1 MGHVKDLKTGIK
13 YKNTPIG
20 KIPVDWEVTSI
31 EKICNI
37 KRGASPRPI
46 GDPSFFSATGR
57 GWIRISDVTTTY
69 KYLRRTSQYLSEKGV
84 SRSVKVEPGDLI
96 MSICATIGKPI
107 LLGIEACIHD
117 GFVLFS
123 GLTQKVDSEFLFYLL
138 QKVENK
144 FTTKGQVGTQGNLN
158 TGIVKKTI
166 LALPPIA
173 EQKKI
178 AEILTTVDQAIE
190 KTEQIIEKSKE
201 TKKGLMQRLLTRGIG
216 HKEFK
221 KTEIGEIPEEWE
233 VGEISNYGEILT
245 GNTPPTNV
253 PQYYGNEY
261 PFVSPFD
268 LGNKRIIRKTEK
280 YLSKEGFAVAR
291 ALPANSVLVV
301 CIGSTIGKTGIAGTE
316 LATNQQINSIICKN
330 SDYNFVYYYATFI
343 NQEFKQLAGT
353 QAVPILNKGNF
364 SKVKVAIPPLS
375 EQKEIGGKLSAIND
389 EIEKE
394 SNHKEQLELLKK
406 GLMQVLL
413 TGKIRVSSG
422 QPGGLP
428 KIQGDPSG
436 RPYEL
441 DFI

>member
-178 AEILTTVDQAIE
+178 AEILTIVDAAIE
-190 KTEQIIEKSKE
+190 KTDQIIEKTKE
-201 TKKGLMQRLLTRGIG
+201 VKKGLMQKLLTCGIG
-216 HKEFK
+216 HKKFK

-233 VGEISNYGEILT
+233 VIRLKDIIQNFYNGGTPDTKNKDYWDGNIPWITGADFEDQKIKQFRRYITDEGVKNSATNVVPKGNLLVVTRTGVGKLAIAPFDIAISQDITGVILNLEKVLPQYIYWYLGYKSTRLRSIIQGTSINGLLREDLEIFPIVLPKIDEQKQIAEIL
-245 GNTPPTNV
+245 
-253 PQYYGNEY
+253 
-261 PFVSPFD
+261 S
-268 LGNKRIIRKTEK
+268 
-280 YLSKEGFAVAR
+280 
-291 ALPANSVLVV
+291 
-301 CIGSTIGKTGIAGTE
+301 
-316 LATNQQINSIICKN
+316 SI
-330 SDYNFVYYYATFI
+330 D
-343 NQEFKQLAGT
+343 E
-353 QAVPILNKGNF
+353 
-364 SKVKVAIPPLS
+364 
-375 EQKEIGGKLSAIND
+375 

-413 TGKIRVSSG
+413 TGKIRVS
-422 QPGGLP
+422 
-428 KIQGDPSG
+428 
-436 RPYEL
+436 
-441 DFI
+441 

>member
-1 MGHVKDLKTGIK
+1 MAEQVSSLKTGIK

-20 KIPVDWEVTSI
+20 KIPVDWEVISLKDVSEI
-31 EKICNI
+31 NMGQSPPSEDCNEKKEGLPFYQGNAEFGSKYPSPKKWCEKSKKIADEGDILISVRAPVGEINI
-37 KRGASPRPI
+37 APHKCCI
-46 GDPSFFSATGR
+46 GR
-57 GWIRISDVTTTY
+57 GLAAITAKSIHSQFLYHLLFLRR
-69 KYLRRTSQYLSEKGV
+69 KYLQKISQGSTFEAINSKELS
-84 SRSVKVEPGDLI
+84 DLLI
-96 MSICATIGKPI
+96 
-107 LLGIEACIHD
+107 
-117 GFVLFS
+117 
-123 GLTQKVDSEFLFYLL
+123 FLPA
-138 QKVENK
+138 V
-144 FTTKGQVGTQGNLN
+144 T
-158 TGIVKKTI
+158 
-166 LALPPIA
+166 

-178 AEILTTVDQAIE
+178 AEILTTLDEAIE
-190 KTEQIIEKSKE
+190 KTSQIIEKTKE
-201 TKKGLMQRLLTRGIG
+201 AKKGLMQKLLTRGIG
-216 HKEFK
+216 HKKFK
-221 KTEIGEIPEEWE
+221 KTEIGEIPVEWE
-233 VGEISNYGEILT
+233 VGEISDYGEILT

-280 YLSKEGFAVAR
+280 YLSKEGFVVAR

-375 EQKEIGGKLSAIND
+375 EQKEIGGKLSAINE

-394 SNHKEQLELLKK
+394 SDHKEQMELLKK

-413 TGKIRVSSG
+413 TGKIRVSV
-422 QPGGLP
+422 
-428 KIQGDPSG
+428 
-436 RPYEL
+436 
-441 DFI
+441 

>member
-20 KIPVDWEVTSI
+20 KIPVDWEVVKL
-31 EKICNI
+31 EDICQI
-37 KRGASPRPI
+37 I
-46 GDPSFFSATGR
+46 GGSTPSTTRKEYWGGDMPFVTPTDITNLKGKE
-57 GWIRISDVTTTY
+57 ISDTEQKITLEGLSSCGTKLLPVGSI
-69 KYLRRTSQYLSEKGV
+69 LLTS
-84 SRSVKVEPGDLI
+84 R
-96 MSICATIGKPI
+96 ATIGACAINTKPMATNQGFANLVCNEKAFNWFI
-107 LLGIEACIHD
+107 FYMMTLLKGELERLGSGSTFKEVSKRNIRS
-117 GFVLFS
+117 LF
-123 GLTQKVDSEFLFYLL
+123 LP
-138 QKVENK
+138 
-144 FTTKGQVGTQGNLN
+144 
-158 TGIVKKTI
+158 
-166 LALPPIA
+166 LPPLS
-173 EQKKI
+173 EQKRI
-178 AEILTTVDQAIE
+178 AEILTTVDEAIE
-190 KTEQIIEKSKE
+190 KTDQIIEKTKE
-201 TKKGLMQRLLTRGIG
+201 VKKGLMQKLLTRGIG
-216 HKEFK
+216 HKKFK
-221 KTEIGEIPEEWE
+221 KTEIGEIPVEWE
-233 VGEISNYGEILT
+233 VGEISDYGEILT

-343 NQEFKQLAGT
+343 NQEFKQIAGT

-364 SKVKVAIPPLS
+364 RKVKVAIPPLS

-413 TGKIRVSSG
+413 TGKIRVS
-422 QPGGLP
+422 
-428 KIQGDPSG
+428 
-436 RPYEL
+436 
-441 DFI
+441 

>member
-1 MGHVKDLKTGIK
+1 MAEQVSSLKTGIK

-20 KIPVDWEVTSI
+20 KIPVDWEVISLRDVSEI
-31 EKICNI
+31 NMGQSPPSEDCNEKEEGLPFYQGNAEFGSKYPSPKKWCEKPKKIADEGDILISVRAPVGEINI
-37 KRGASPRPI
+37 APHKCCI
-46 GDPSFFSATGR
+46 GR
-57 GWIRISDVTTTY
+57 GLAAITAKSIHSQFLYHLLFLRR
-69 KYLRRTSQYLSEKGV
+69 KYLQKISQGSTFEAINSKELS
-84 SRSVKVEPGDLI
+84 DLLI
-96 MSICATIGKPI
+96 
-107 LLGIEACIHD
+107 
-117 GFVLFS
+117 
-123 GLTQKVDSEFLFYLL
+123 FLPA
-138 QKVENK
+138 V
-144 FTTKGQVGTQGNLN
+144 T
-158 TGIVKKTI
+158 
-166 LALPPIA
+166 

-178 AEILTTVDQAIE
+178 AEILTTLDEAIE
-190 KTEQIIEKSKE
+190 KTSQIIEKTKE
-201 TKKGLMQRLLTRGIG
+201 AKKGLMQKLLTRGIG
-216 HKEFK
+216 HKKFK
-221 KTEIGEIPEEWE
+221 KTEIGEIPVEWE
-233 VGEISNYGEILT
+233 VGEISDYGEILT

-280 YLSKEGFAVAR
+280 YLSKEGFVVAR

-375 EQKEIGGKLSAIND
+375 EQKEIGGKLSAINE

-394 SNHKEQLELLKK
+394 SDHKEQMELLKK

-413 TGKIRVSSG
+413 TGKIRVSV
-422 QPGGLP
+422 
-428 KIQGDPSG
+428 
-436 RPYEL
+436 
-441 DFI
+441 

>member
-1 MGHVKDLKTGIK
+1 MAEQVSSLKTGIK
-13 YKNTPIG
+13 YKDTPIG
-20 KIPVDWEVTSI
+20 KIPVDWEVISLRDVSEI
-31 EKICNI
+31 NMGQSPPSEDCNEREEGLPFYQGNAEFGSKYPSPKKWCEKPKKIADEGDILISVRAPVGEINI
-37 KRGASPRPI
+37 APHKCCI
-46 GDPSFFSATGR
+46 GR
-57 GWIRISDVTTTY
+57 GLAAITAKSIHSQFLYHLLFLRR
-69 KYLRRTSQYLSEKGV
+69 KYLQKISQGSTFEAINSKELS
-84 SRSVKVEPGDLI
+84 DLLI
-96 MSICATIGKPI
+96 
-107 LLGIEACIHD
+107 
-117 GFVLFS
+117 
-123 GLTQKVDSEFLFYLL
+123 FLPA
-138 QKVENK
+138 V
-144 FTTKGQVGTQGNLN
+144 T
-158 TGIVKKTI
+158 
-166 LALPPIA
+166 

-178 AEILTTVDQAIE
+178 AEILTTLDEAIE
-190 KTEQIIEKSKE
+190 KTSQIIEKNKE
-201 TKKGLMQRLLTRGIG
+201 AKKGLMQRLFTRGIG
-216 HKEFK
+216 HKKFK
-221 KTEIGEIPEEWE
+221 KTEIGEIPVEWE
-233 VGEISNYGEILT
+233 VGEISDYGEILT

-375 EQKEIGGKLSAIND
+375 EQKEIGGKLSAINE

-394 SNHKEQLELLKK
+394 SDHKEQMELLKK

-413 TGKIRVSSG
+413 TGKIRVSV
-422 QPGGLP
+422 
-428 KIQGDPSG
+428 
-436 RPYEL
+436 
-441 DFI
+441 